1 MPTGNTH
8 CKRHLFNNDFINKSN
23 DIELSTSSQKSK
35 PAHYKNIPTIKI
47 LRLLICKNI
56 IYLYIHNSGKIHL
69 SSWSI
74 IILILIS

>member
-1 MPTGNTH
+1 MPTGNTN
-8 CKRHLFNNDFINKSN
+8 CKRHLVNNDFINRSN
-23 DIELSTSSQKSK
+23 